1 MSSNNNNNLKF
12 TDNPYFPPSKNTKT
26 SRRSSVV
33 SKVPSHITMQSSIS
47 SQSSNAGEDAHEDDE
62 DADANEDDVWYP
74 MQPLKTNLSLDS
86 SIPPNSNIYP
96 EYPADNDN
104 NLDKNQTVYNNSA
117 FFNSTNQANLHN
129 QYDSSNYF
137 EFDVLERFSFEECI
151 DLYNRKH
158 PNNPILENDL
168 KVVPSAAS
176 SSSSNNKVTFGHHNK
191 IEEDEDEEEEEEK
204 EPISSDSSA
213 PIKHCTKD
221 FTEAEILPSN
231 YTVPNRFSLFHSQT
245 DTTIHAPIIPSLLI
259 RSEYDNFG
267 ELMKNDWWLHS
278 TSPTDEEL
286 KKICRNFKIHP
297 LTIEDIRLQEIREKV
312 NFFPNYYFI
321 SYPTFKN
328 LEIIPVYIIVFHN
341 GSGILTFQYGDEE
354 VAHFRTVRKRVRQL
368 REVLRVNAD
377 WLSYAVI
384 DDITDSFQP
393 AITDLELEADVI
405 EDSVFIA
412 RDLNFKEM
420 LQRIGESRR
429 KTMTLM
435 RLLAGKNDV
444 IKMFMKRFNS
454 TTTQNN
460 QTDYRTDIS
469 LYLGDIQD
477 HILTMH
483 SNLLSYEKIFS
494 RSHSNYLAQLQVES
508 FNANNRSS
516 EILSRVTLI
525 GTMLLP
531 MNVIP
536 SLFGM
541 NVKIPGLG
549 LSNYGW
555 FIGIVLFLV
564 LLCIVTFILS
574 SIWMKKIKDP
584 DTLNEI
590 NEDQNKPWHLILME
604 YWPFCYLKK
613 KNALD
618 DYKSEISRDVEEIT
632 SRLPPLPKYQ
642 SRSNINSKY

>member
-1 MSSNNNNNLKF
+1 MSFQGSNNSSKY
-12 TDNPYFPPSKNTKT
+12 TENPYFGTSRNNKM
-26 SRRSSVV
+26 SRRSSIVSNVV
-33 SKVPSHITMQSSIS
+33 SHITTESSINS
-47 SQSSNAGEDAHEDDE
+47 ETSTNEEEDE
-62 DADANEDDVWYP
+62 DSDHSHEDDVWYP
-74 MQPLKTNLSLDS
+74 MEPLRTNISIAS
-86 SIPPNSNIYP
+86 SIPVNNNPNLES
-96 EYPADNDN
+96 
-104 NLDKNQTVYNNSA
+104 TGNSA
-117 FFNSTNQANLHN
+117 NDQVYSINN
-129 QYDSSNYF
+129 QYKSSNFF
-137 EFDVLERFSFEECI
+137 EFDTLEEFSYEECI
-151 DLYNRKH
+151 DLYNRKN
-158 PNNPILENDL
+158 PTNPIFDSKL
-168 KVVPSAAS
+168 KVMTSTVS
-176 SSSSNNKVTFGHHNK
+176 SGSSNNKVTFGHHHK
-191 IEEDEDEEEEEEK
+191 IEEDEDEEK
-204 EPISSDSSA
+204 EPTSSNSSV

-221 FTEAEILPSN
+221 FLESEILPSN
-231 YTVPNRFSLFHSQT
+231 YSVPNRFSLFHLQT
-245 DTTIHAPIIPSLLI
+245 DTTIHAPILPSLLI
-259 RSEYDNFG
+259 RSEYNNFAD
-267 ELMKNDWWLHS
+267 LMKNDWWLHS

-286 KKICRNFKIHP
+286 KKICKNFKIHP

-341 GSGILTFQYGDEE
+341 GAGILTFQFGDEE
-354 VAHFRTVRKRVRQL
+354 VAHFKTVRKRVRQL

-377 WLSYAVI
+377 WLSYAII

-435 RLLAGKNDV
+435 RLLSGKNDV
-444 IKMFMKRFNS
+444 IKMFMKRFNNKNETS
-454 TTTQNN
+454 
-460 QTDYRTDIS
+460 DYRTDIS

-508 FNANNRSS
+508 FNASNRSS

-549 LSNYGW
+549 QSNFGW
-555 FIGIVLFLV
+555 FVGIVLFLV
-564 LLCIVTFILS
+564 LLCVVTFILS

-590 NEDQNKPWHLILME
+590 NEDQNTSWFILLLN
-604 YWPFCYLKK
+604 YWPFSYLKK
-613 KNALD
+613 KSLAD

-632 SRLPPLPKYQ
+632 SRLPPLPKYR
-642 SRSNINSKY
+642 SRSNISANY

>member
-1 MSSNNNNNLKF
+1 MSQNKY
-12 TDNPYFPPSKNTKT
+12 TDNPYATMARNKKS
-26 SRRSSVV
+26 SRRSSII
-33 SKVPSHITMQSSIS
+33 SKIPSNISASASFS
-47 SQSSNAGEDAHEDDE
+47 SQSYESVTQN
-62 DADANEDDVWYP
+62 DANDENSDAGEDDVWYP
-74 MQPLKTNLSLDS
+74 MESLKQHSSSDS
-86 SIPPNSNIYP
+86 DIPVHGNAYP
-96 EYPADNDN
+96 EFASNKGNAFN
-104 NLDKNQTVYNNSA
+104 NTNSGGVYRSD
-117 FFNSTNQANLHN
+117 SQN
-129 QYDSSNYF
+129 QYSSSALF
-137 EFDVLERFSFEECI
+137 DFDVLEKFSFEECI
-151 DLYNRKH
+151 DLYNRKN
-158 PNNPILENDL
+158 PNSPILDNDL
-168 KVVPSAAS
+168 KIMKSAESSGSSNNRVRFGHLNKIEDDEEEDEVKEPTS
-176 SSSSNNKVTFGHHNK
+176 SSSS
-191 IEEDEDEEEEEEK
+191 
-204 EPISSDSSA
+204 S

-221 FTEAEILPSN
+221 FLESEILPTN
-231 YTVPNRFSLFHSQT
+231 YVVPNRFSLFHLHT
-245 DTTIHAPIIPSLLI
+245 DTTIHAPIIPSLLL
-259 RSEYDNFG
+259 RSNYGNFE

-286 KKICRNFKIHP
+286 KKICKNFKIHP

-341 GSGILTFQYGDEE
+341 GSGILTFQFGDEE
-354 VAHFRTVRKRVRQL
+354 VTHFKTVRKRVRQL
-368 REVLRVNAD
+368 REVLKINAD
-377 WLSYAVI
+377 WLSYAII

-435 RLLAGKNDV
+435 RLLSGKNDV
-444 IKMFMKRFNS
+444 IKMFMKRFNNS
-454 TTTQNN
+454 SNLNEQS
-460 QTDYRTDIS
+460 DYRTDIS

-508 FNANNRSS
+508 FNANNRAS

-549 LSNYGW
+549 HANYGW
-555 FIGIVLFLV
+555 FIGIILFLI

-574 SIWMKKIKDP
+574 SIWMRKIKDP

-590 NEDQNKPWHLILME
+590 NEDQNKPWYQLLML
-604 YWPFCYLKK
+604 YWPFKYLRKK
-613 KNALD
+613 GPLD

-642 SRSNINSKY
+642 SRTNINAKY

>member
-1 MSSNNNNNLKF
+1 MSSNKHNNSKY
-12 TDNPYFPPSKNTKT
+12 TDNPYYQPKS
-26 SRRSSVV
+26 SMLGRRSSIV
-33 SKVPSHITMQSSIS
+33 SNVPSYMTSLSSINTGVS
-47 SQSSNAGEDAHEDDE
+47 DDE
-62 DADANEDDVWYP
+62 HNSDHENMDEDDVWYP
-74 MQPLKTNLSLDS
+74 MEPLKTNVSTQS
-86 SIPPNSNIYP
+86 SFGGSMGGTEAAYASGNM
-96 EYPADNDN
+96 
-104 NLDKNQTVYNNSA
+104 VYDA
-117 FFNSTNQANLHN
+117 KDEHGT
-129 QYDSSNYF
+129 SNYSSTDSF
-137 EFDVLERFSFEECI
+137 EYNVLEKFSFEECI

-158 PNNPILENDL
+158 PKNPILNTNL
-168 KVVPSAAS
+168 KLQTSAVS
-176 SSSSNNKVTFGHHNK
+176 SELSNNRVTFGHMNK
-191 IEEDEDEEEEEEK
+191 IEDDDIEEK
-204 EPISSDSSA
+204 TSDLLVSNSSDPSL
-213 PIKHCTKD
+213 KFCTKD
-221 FTEAEILPSN
+221 FTEEEILPTN
-231 YTVPNRFSLFHSQT
+231 YVVPNRFSLFHLSS
-245 DTTIHAPIIPSLLI
+245 DSTIHAPIIPSLLL
-259 RSEYDNFG
+259 RSQYDSFEG
-267 ELMKNDWWLHS
+267 LLKNNWWLHS

-286 KKICRNFKIHP
+286 KKICKNFKIHP

-328 LEIIPVYIIVFHN
+328 LEIVPVYIIVFHN
-341 GSGILTFQYGDEE
+341 GGGILTFQFGDEE
-354 VAHFRTVRKRVRQL
+354 VTHFKTVRKRVRQL
-368 REVLRVNAD
+368 REVLKVNAD
-377 WLSYAVI
+377 WISYAII

-435 RLLAGKNDV
+435 RLLSGKNDV

-454 TTTQNN
+454 NHSNET
-460 QTDYRTDIS
+460 TDYRTDIS

-483 SNLLSYEKIFS
+483 SNLLSFEKIFS

-525 GTMLLP
+525 GTLLLP

-541 NVKIPGLG
+541 NVKVPGDKQT
-549 LSNYGW
+549 SYWW
-555 FIGIVLFLV
+555 FIGIVLLLV
-564 LLCIVTFILS
+564 ALCIVTFVVS
-574 SIWMKKIKDP
+574 SIWMKKIKNP

-590 NEDQNKPWHLILME
+590 GEDQNKKWIQILME
-604 YWPFCYLKK
+604 YRPFVYLRR
-613 KNALD
+613 KNPMD
-618 DYKSEISRDVEEIT
+618 DYKSEISREVEEIT
-632 SRLPPLPKYQ
+632 SRLPPLPRYH
-642 SRSNINSKY
+642 SRN

>member
-1 MSSNNNNNLKF
+1 MSSNKHNNSKY
-12 TDNPYFPPSKNTKT
+12 TDNPYYQPKNL
-26 SRRSSVV
+26 SLGRRSSTA
-33 SKVPSHITMQSSIS
+33 SNVPSYMTSLSSINTGIS
-47 SQSSNAGEDAHEDDE
+47 DDE
-62 DADANEDDVWYP
+62 HNSDRENMDEDDVWYP
-74 MQPLKTNLSLDS
+74 MEPLKTNVSFQS
-86 SIPPNSNIYP
+86 SSAGSIVGTEGAYASGDMAY
-96 EYPADNDN
+96 DVNDEP
-104 NLDKNQTVYNNSA
+104 KT
-117 FFNSTNQANLHN
+117 
-129 QYDSSNYF
+129 SNYSSTDSF
-137 EFDVLERFSFEECI
+137 DYDVLEKFSFEECI

-158 PNNPILENDL
+158 PKNPILNTTL
-168 KVVPSAAS
+168 KLQASAESEA
-176 SSSSNNKVTFGHHNK
+176 SNNRVTFGHMNK
-191 IEEDEDEEEEEEK
+191 IEDDDIEEK
-204 EPISSDSSA
+204 TSDLLLSNSSDPSL
-213 PIKHCTKD
+213 KTCTKD
-221 FTEAEILPSN
+221 FTEEEILPTN
-231 YTVPNRFSLFHSQT
+231 YVVPNRFSLFHLSS
-245 DTTIHAPIIPSLLI
+245 DSTIHAPIIPSLLL
-259 RSEYDNFG
+259 RSGYDSFEG
-267 ELMKNDWWLHS
+267 LLKNAWWLHS

-286 KKICRNFKIHP
+286 KKICKNFKIHP

-328 LEIIPVYIIVFHN
+328 LEIVPVYIIVFHN
-341 GSGILTFQYGDEE
+341 GGGILTFQFGDEE
-354 VAHFRTVRKRVRQL
+354 VTHFKTVRKRVRQL
-368 REVLRVNAD
+368 REVLKVNAD
-377 WLSYAVI
+377 WISYAII

-435 RLLAGKNDV
+435 RLLSGKNDV

-454 TTTQNN
+454 NHKN
-460 QTDYRTDIS
+460 EISDYRTDIS

-483 SNLLSYEKIFS
+483 SNLLSFEKIFS

-541 NVKIPGLG
+541 NVKVPGD
-549 LSNYGW
+549 SQTSYWW
-555 FIGIVLFLV
+555 FIAVVLV
-564 LLCIVTFILS
+564 LIAICIVTFVIS
-574 SIWMKKIKDP
+574 SIWMKKIRNP

-590 NEDQNKPWHLILME
+590 GEDQNKKWFEILME
-604 YWPFCYLKK
+604 YWPFVYFKR
-613 KNALD
+613 KNQID
-618 DYKSEISRDVEEIT
+618 DYKSEISREVEEIT
-632 SRLPPLPKYQ
+632 SRLPPLPRYH
-642 SRSNINSKY
+642 SRN

>member
-1 MSSNNNNNLKF
+1 MSTNKNNNPKY
-12 TDNPYFPPSKNTKT
+12 TDNPYHQPKSSNFLG
-26 SRRSSVV
+26 RRLSVV
-33 SKVPSHITMQSSIS
+33 SNVPSYMTSIS
-47 SQSSNAGEDAHEDDE
+47 SINSGITTDDHNSDE
-62 DADANEDDVWYP
+62 ENMDEDDVWYP
-74 MQPLKTNLSLDS
+74 MEPLKSNS
-86 SIPPNSNIYP
+86 STRSSFEGSMKGTEAAYASGNR
-96 EYPADNDN
+96 
-104 NLDKNQTVYNNSA
+104 VYNQNDKEETGNTNYSSTD
-117 FFNSTNQANLHN
+117 FFEYN
-129 QYDSSNYF
+129 
-137 EFDVLERFSFEECI
+137 VLEKFSFEECI

-158 PNNPILENDL
+158 PKNPILNTDL
-168 KVVPSAAS
+168 KIQPSAAS
-176 SSSSNNKVTFGHHNK
+176 SEASNNRVTFGHMNK
-191 IEEDEDEEEEEEK
+191 VEEDDIEEKASDFLLSNN
-204 EPISSDSSA
+204 SSDPS
-213 PIKHCTKD
+213 IKTCTKD
-221 FTEAEILPSN
+221 FIEDEILPTN
-231 YTVPNRFSLFHSQT
+231 YVVPNRFSLFHLSS
-245 DTTIHAPIIPSLLI
+245 DSTIHAPIIPSLLI
-259 RSEYDNFG
+259 RSKYNSFESLL
-267 ELMKNDWWLHS
+267 EKNWWLHS

-286 KKICRNFKIHP
+286 KKICKNFKIHP

-341 GSGILTFQYGDEE
+341 GGGILTFQFGDEE
-354 VAHFRTVRKRVRQL
+354 VTHFKTVRKRVRQL
-368 REVLRVNAD
+368 REVLKVNAD
-377 WLSYAVI
+377 WISYAII

-412 RDLNFKEM
+412 RELNFKEM

-435 RLLAGKNDV
+435 RLLSGKNDV
-444 IKMFMKRFNS
+444 IKMFMKRFN
-454 TTTQNN
+454 NN
-460 QTDYRTDIS
+460 HINETTDYRTDIS

-483 SNLLSYEKIFS
+483 SNLLSFEKIFS

-531 MNVIP
+531 LNVLP

-549 LSNYGW
+549 HENYGW
-555 FIGIVLFLV
+555 FIGMILFLI
-564 LLCIVTFILS
+564 LLCVVTFIIS
-574 SIWMKKIKDP
+574 SIWMRKIKNP

-590 NEDQNKPWHLILME
+590 GEDQNKKWFEILVE
-604 YWPFCYLKK
+604 YWPFVYLKR
-613 KNALD
+613 KNQVD
-618 DYKSEISRDVEEIT
+618 DYKSEISREVEEIT

-642 SRSNINSKY
+642 SRN

>member
-1 MSSNNNNNLKF
+1 LE
-12 TDNPYFPPSKNTKT
+12 KN
-26 SRRSSVV
+26 
-33 SKVPSHITMQSSIS
+33 
-47 SQSSNAGEDAHEDDE
+47 
-62 DADANEDDVWYP
+62 
-74 MQPLKTNLSLDS
+74 
-86 SIPPNSNIYP
+86 
-96 EYPADNDN
+96 
-104 NLDKNQTVYNNSA
+104 
-117 FFNSTNQANLHN
+117 
-129 QYDSSNYF
+129 
-137 EFDVLERFSFEECI
+137 
-151 DLYNRKH
+151 
-158 PNNPILENDL
+158 
-168 KVVPSAAS
+168 
-176 SSSSNNKVTFGHHNK
+176 
-191 IEEDEDEEEEEEK
+191 
-204 EPISSDSSA
+204 
-213 PIKHCTKD
+213 
-221 FTEAEILPSN
+221 
-231 YTVPNRFSLFHSQT
+231 
-245 DTTIHAPIIPSLLI
+245 
-259 RSEYDNFG
+259 
-267 ELMKNDWWLHS
+267 WWLHS

-286 KKICRNFKIHP
+286 KKICKNFKIHP

-341 GSGILTFQYGDEE
+341 GGGILTFQFGDEE
-354 VAHFRTVRKRVRQL
+354 VTHFKTVRKRVRQL
-368 REVLRVNAD
+368 REVLKVNAD
-377 WLSYAVI
+377 WISYAII

-412 RDLNFKEM
+412 RELNFKEM

-435 RLLAGKNDV
+435 RLLSGKNDV
-444 IKMFMKRFNS
+444 IKMFMKRFN
-454 TTTQNN
+454 NN
-460 QTDYRTDIS
+460 HINETTDYRTDIS

-483 SNLLSYEKIFS
+483 SNLLSFEKIFS

-531 MNVIP
+531 LNVLP

-549 LSNYGW
+549 HENYGW
-555 FIGIVLFLV
+555 FIGMILFLI
-564 LLCIVTFILS
+564 LLCVVTFIIS
-574 SIWMKKIKDP
+574 SIWMRKIKNP

-590 NEDQNKPWHLILME
+590 GEDQNKKWFEILVE
-604 YWPFCYLKK
+604 YWPFVYLKR
-613 KNALD
+613 KNQVD
-618 DYKSEISRDVEEIT
+618 DYKSEISREVEEIT

-642 SRSNINSKY
+642 SRN